1 MDTLLTRYRKTA
13 AGGMLAATLAP
24 LLFQSNAAAAD
35 TPRKHLNN
43 DQKILIALNRLE
55 FGPRPGD
62 LEAVRKM
69 GLRAWIDAQLA
80 PEKLDDAAVDKKL
93 AVLPS
98 LKMSPQ
104 EMFDNF
110 RNDRMQI
117 QQRLQAAGANG
128 QPGAG
133 RPGQG
138 QQPGR
143 PPAGQNVPNQAGP
156 GSPPGAFGRPGLRPD
171 GEMMDGPMNPQMRMQ
186 AMGMTP
192 GQSSIAALGELNDS
206 KLLRACESSRQ
217 LQEVLVDFWS
227 NHFNVD
233 VKKGQVRAFKP
244 IEDRDVIRPHV
255 LGKFRELLGASAK
268 SPAMLFYLDNAL
280 STRDFNDPKSAPP
293 MGQGG
298 GFGPGG
304 GPGAFGRP
312 GPGGF
317 GGPGGGPA
325 GALRRPGG
333 FAGPGNGQPPGQG
346 AGGVAGQGG
355 VAGGPLAYA
364 QRRPGTPGANR
375 GGLNENYGREL
386 MELHT
391 LGVDGGYT
399 EKDVRE
405 VARCF
410 TGWTIDR
417 ANGGFRF
424 APFMHDYGEKVVL
437 GHKIPAGQGIL
448 DGEMVLD
455 IVASHPATAKYLSF
469 KLCQRF
475 VSDTPPQSLVDRA
488 AKSFEKT
495 GGDLREVVRTIVT
508 SPEFLSPS
516 VYRSKMKSPFEYA
529 VSAARALGAT
539 FEIPDPSIPMGRFRL
554 IADGAISMGRGPMG
568 QGARP
573 GGPGGRMGAG
583 IQRTSLVQ
591 EIALMGQPLFSHEA
605 PTGYPED
612 SREWV
617 SSGSL
622 LARFNFAQNLTT
634 DRIAAVTLAPPASPD
649 LAHARDHKATLT
661 TLSRA
666 ILGDDVS
673 ETTRAAI
680 LQEMEAGADTR
691 RTVALLLGS
700 PEFQRR

>member
-1 MDTLLTRYRKTA
+1 MNELLPPKNKA
-13 AGGMLAATLAP
+13 ALSPLLLAALLPLALP
-24 LLFQSNAAAAD
+24 AGPAAAD
-35 TPRKHLNN
+35 APRKHLTS

-62 LEAVRKM
+62 LEAVRKQ
-69 GLRAWIDAQLA
+69 GLRAWIEAQLA
-80 PEKLDDAAVDKKL
+80 PEKLDDAAVEKKL
-93 AVLPS
+93 AALPS
-98 LKMSPQ
+98 LKMSPR
-104 EMFDNF
+104 EMLDNF
-110 RNDRMQI
+110 REDQMQI
-117 QQRLQAAGANG
+117 QQRIQAAGANLPNG
-128 QPGAG
+128 Q
-133 RPGQG
+133 PGQG
-138 QQPGR
+138 QQPRR
-143 PPAGQNVPNQAGP
+143 PYTGQAGP
-156 GSPPGAFGRPGLRPD
+156 RPLTAPPAAGQRELLNAPLATEQGGALNTPGRQGFPPSAGQP
-171 GEMMDGPMNPQMRMQ
+171 MDNSAMNPQMRMQ
-186 AMGMTP
+186 AMGMRP
-192 GQSSIAALGELNDS
+192 AQNSIQALGELNDS

-255 LGKFRELLGASAK
+255 FGKFRELLEASAR

-293 MGQGG
+293 PGQGEML
-298 GFGPGG
+298 
-304 GPGAFGRP
+304 RP
-312 GPGGF
+312 GMGAGRF
-317 GGPGGGPA
+317 GGPGGPA
-325 GALRRPGG
+325 GMPRRPGG
-333 FAGPGNGQPPGQG
+333 FAGAGAPGSLAGAQGPG
-346 AGGVAGQGG
+346 AVAG
-355 VAGGPLAYA
+355 P
-364 QRRPGTPGANR
+364 RRPA

-391 LGVDGGYT
+391 LGVEGGYT

-417 ANGGFRF
+417 ATGGFRF
-424 APFMHDYGEKVVL
+424 APFLHDFGEKVVL
-437 GHKIPAGQGIL
+437 GHTIPAGGGIK
-448 DGEMVLD
+448 DGETVLD
-455 IVASHPATAKYLSF
+455 IVASHPATARHIAF
-469 KLCQRF
+469 KLCQRL
-475 VSDTPPQSLVDRA
+475 VSDTPPKSLLDRT
-488 AKSFEKT
+488 AKSFEKS

-508 SPEFLSPS
+508 SPEFLAPT

-539 FEIPDPSIPMGRFRL
+539 FEMPDPSIPLGHFRL
-554 IADGAISMGRGPMG
+554 VTDGAISMGRGPGG

-573 GGPGGRMGAG
+573 GAAF
-583 IQRTSLVQ
+583 QRKSLVQ

-622 LARFNFAQNLTT
+622 LARFNFAQDLTSGQVASVSLGAPVE
-634 DRIAAVTLAPPASPD
+634 ITLARAK
-649 LAHARDHKATLT
+649 DHKATLAA
-661 TLSRA
+661 LCRA
-666 ILGDDVS
+666 ILGDEISD
-673 ETTRAAI
+673 TTRAAI
-680 LQEMEAGADTR
+680 LHEMDGGADITK
-691 RTVALLLGS
+691 TTGLILGS